1 MCNKVI
7 LENSRILK
15 FFPDCYKIKKTCN
28 IAVDNYV
35 HAIEFVPNC
44 YKTQKMCKAINTCP
58 SAIQL
63 IPERYKSQEMS
74 DKAVAIVLLY
84 LILLLVNIR
93 LNKYVIKSFL
103 KILLF

>member
-1 MCNKVI
+1 
-7 LENSRILK
+7 
-15 FFPDCYKIKKTCN
+15 
-28 IAVDNYV
+28 
-35 HAIEFVPNC
+35 
-44 YKTQKMCKAINTCP
+44 MCKAVNTCL

-74 DKAVAIVLLY
+74 DKAISIVLLY

-93 LNKYVIKSFL
+93 VNKNVIKSFL